1 MDIKKLQAILTSK
14 GIRVADDDPVFT
26 LVALNEVALHEIVD
40 AHQSALATKIDTLTS
55 EIESSYS
62 PENIQALVI
71 SCGQALRDF
80 TSQMQ
85 SHLESTNKETIKDI
99 KNQASFQGTQ
109 IERIGRYAQKQIHA
123 DITAVH
129 KTEMEIATQHFR
141 HAFDGSLKTF
151 SSMILEIEKST
162 SVITGTAKGQVQAA
176 EAKILA
182 KERIYKSELKK
193 WIFLSFITGGV
204 SAAIV
209 SVIALKIM
217 L

>member
-1 MDIKKLQAILTSK
+1 MSR

-26 LVALNEVALHEIVD
+26 LVALNETALHEIVD
-40 AHQSALATKIDTLTS
+40 AHQRALTAKIDTLIS

-62 PENIQALVI
+62 PEKMKEVAI
-71 SCGQALRDF
+71 SCGQALLDL
-80 TSQMQ
+80 T
-85 SHLESTNKETIKDI
+85 
-99 KNQASFQGTQ
+99 TQ
-109 IERIGRYAQKQIHA
+109 IESRLEASKQENIKEQKVQAAFWGRQIEQVGRYIKQQIHA

-162 SVITGTAKGQVQAA
+162 AVITGTAKGQVQAA
-176 EAKILA
+176 ETKILA
-182 KERIYKSELKK
+182 REKIYKCELKK
-193 WIFLSFITGGV
+193 WIFLSFITGGA